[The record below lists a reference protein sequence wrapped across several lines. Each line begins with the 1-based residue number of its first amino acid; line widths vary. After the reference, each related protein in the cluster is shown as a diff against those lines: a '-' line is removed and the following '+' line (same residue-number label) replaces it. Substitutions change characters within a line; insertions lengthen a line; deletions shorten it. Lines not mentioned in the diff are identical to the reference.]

1 MTGCLFVDIQT
12 FYWLLGTHCSKKG
25 HTSLSIPSILSP
37 AIWNIFWPLVATKE
51 LLYVCPC
58 CHIINMSHIIRNLS
72 LLFSPLIGNRGAQPN
87 CTSGILK
94 KPGIGRRKE
103 RNENWDGNLIF
114 PYSNFFLQFQC
125 CYANVQLCNEV
136 SCVNK
141 LDCACFLMRCYYF
154 DWLNSSAWQT
164 IPIDCAKSRGKRFPS

>member
-1 MTGCLFVDIQT
+1 MRIFGQWLAVFLALQT
-12 FYWLLGTHCSKKG
+12 FYWLLGK
-25 HTSLSIPSILSP
+25 HTAVRVIPAYQFLAFSPP

-72 LLFSPLIGNRGAQPN
+72 LLFSPLIGNRGAQQN
-87 CTSGILK
+87 CALCTSGILK

-141 LDCACFLMRCYYF
+141 QNCACFLMRCYYF
-154 DWLNSSAWQT
+154 DWLNSSA
-164 IPIDCAKSRGKRFPS
+164 